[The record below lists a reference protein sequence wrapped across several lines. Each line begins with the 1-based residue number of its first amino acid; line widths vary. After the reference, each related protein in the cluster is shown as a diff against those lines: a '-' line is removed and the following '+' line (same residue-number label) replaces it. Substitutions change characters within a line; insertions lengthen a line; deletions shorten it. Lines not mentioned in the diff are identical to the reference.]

1 VARDHVCDVVAPRTR
16 SGYALWAMRGD
27 VVDGDVVDGGFL
39 ARSAYL

>member
-1 VARDHVCDVVAPRTR
+1 MARDHVCDMVAPRTR

-27 VVDGDVVDGGFL
+27 VVDGGFL